1 MRMKKVL
8 ALLMTVTLTLTA
20 CGGVQQASRTPQ
32 LDEDTVLWVNA
43 DGTDCDLEDYY
54 EGDTDCQK
62 KKKKVYK
69 YGQGISKSKAGTML
83 HKPSLKKQ
91 KQSTWSKTK
100 VVKPKSS
107 KHNYKINKGS
117 YKVKS
122 APKSIYKSKPSSSGF
137 KSSSTRS
144 STRRR

>member
-1 MRMKKVL
+1 MT
-8 ALLMTVTLTLTA
+8 TVTMLLTA
-20 CGGVQQASRTPQ
+20 CGGVQQATRTAQ
-32 LDEDTVLWVNA
+32 LDEDTVLWNNA
-43 DGTDCDLEDYY
+43 DGTDCDLGDYY
-54 EGDTDCQK
+54 EGDKDCQK

-69 YGQGISKSKAGTML
+69 YGQGISKSKAGTLL

-122 APKSIYKSKPSSSGF
+122 APKSIYKSKPSTSSGF
-137 KSSSTRS
+137 KSSS
-144 STRRR
+144 STRRK

>member
-1 MRMKKVL
+1 MLMKKILVS
-8 ALLMTVTLTLTA
+8 LMTVTLLLTA
-20 CGGVQQASRTPQ
+20 CGGVQQATRTPQ

-54 EGDTDCQK
+54 EGDVDCQK

-69 YGQGISKSKAGTML
+69 YGKHINKSKAGTLL

-122 APKSIYKSKPSSSGF
+122 APKSMFKSKPSSSTSSF
-137 KSSSTRS
+137 KSSSTR
-144 STRRR
+144 RR